1 MKKHSMKKMLRS
13 IVCVAL
19 IAAMALACMGCAEK
33 EEPDFDP
40 PAHAMEA
47 QVQELGQGAK
57 TFTFDAVDLDGTKQS
72 FLIHTDADTVG
83 AALVELELIQGEPGP
98 YGMYVKQVCGITAV
112 YEEDGTYWAFYE
124 NGEYGLTGVDET
136 AIDESVAYSF
146 VKTEG

>member
-1 MKKHSMKKMLRS
+1 MMKKHSMKKMLRS
-13 IVCVAL
+13 IVCMVL
-19 IAAMALACMGCAEK
+19 IAAVALACMGCAKK
-33 EEPDFDP
+33 EEPKTEQ
-40 PAHAMEA
+40 PAASGG
-47 QVQELGQGAK
+47 VQELGEGAK
-57 TFTFDAVDLDGTKQS
+57 TFAFQVEDIDGAKQE

-124 NGEYGLTGVDET
+124 NGEYGMTGVDET
-136 AIDESVAYSF
+136 PIDESVTYAF